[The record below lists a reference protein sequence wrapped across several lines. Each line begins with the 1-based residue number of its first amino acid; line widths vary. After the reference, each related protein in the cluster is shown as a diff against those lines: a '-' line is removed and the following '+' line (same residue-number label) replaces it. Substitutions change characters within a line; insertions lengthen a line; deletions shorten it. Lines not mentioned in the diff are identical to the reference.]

1 MENLK
6 GKKILIGICGGIA
19 AYKVILLIRLI
30 IKEGAE
36 VRVIMTESAKQFVS
50 PLVISTL
57 SKNRVYSGL
66 VENGEWINHVALGRW
81 ADLFLVAP
89 LTCNTLSKMATG
101 TCDNLFMAIYLSSKC
116 QVVVAPAMDEDM
128 WHHPA
133 TQRNIKTVMAD
144 GVKVIDVQKGELAS
158 GLFGE
163 GRMAEPDEI
172 FKYIQI
178 NYFGNDLKE

>member
-57 SKNRVYSGL
+57 SKNRVHSDL
-66 VENGEWINHVALGRW
+66 VENGEWINHVELGRW

-101 TCDNLFMAIYLSSKC
+101 ACDNLLMATYLSSKC
-116 QVVVAPAMDEDM
+116 QILVAPAMDEDM

-133 TQRNIKTVMAD
+133 TQRNIKTVKAD
-144 GVKVIDVQKGELAS
+144 GVKVIDVQTGELAS

-178 NYFGNDLKE
+178 NYFGNDFKE